1 MKDYIINGICKI
13 KYNED
18 KWWVQDMYDMQKLG
32 RCGLMW
38 RSSTFDGHQNHLC
51 SFVYLFFK

>member
-1 MKDYIINGICKI
+1 M
-13 KYNED
+13 
-18 KWWVQDMYDMQKLG
+18 VDMYDMQKLG

-38 RSSTFDGHQNHLC
+38 RSSTFDVHQNHLC